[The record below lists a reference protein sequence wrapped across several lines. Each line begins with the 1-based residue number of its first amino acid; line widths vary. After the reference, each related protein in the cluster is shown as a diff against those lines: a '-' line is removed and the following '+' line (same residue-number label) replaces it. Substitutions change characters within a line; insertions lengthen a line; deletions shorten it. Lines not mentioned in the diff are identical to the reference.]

1 LSGKDFLKKMA
12 SAAFTKFADQLSTT
26 PAVSLNQGT
35 HSICRYPEKPQ
46 NRRTTFCGVIKT

>member
-1 LSGKDFLKKMA
+1 MA
-12 SAAFTKFADQLSTT
+12 STAFTKLADQLSTT
-26 PAVSLNQGT
+26 PAVSLNEGT